1 MGKILAVDFDGTIT
15 KKSRFPHKPSAEDIS
30 DRCVEVLQGLKKAG
44 CTIILWTC
52 REGKYKEDAV
62 EYCREMGIPI
72 DYVNENCDAIK
83 EAFESCSPKIF
94 ANYYIDDMNIGGFI
108 GWDAVEEIVTRDLV
122 REMGGY

>member
-1 MGKILAVDFDGTIT
+1 MKKILAVDFDGTIT
-15 KKSRFPHKPSAEDIS
+15 KRSNFPNKPNAEDIKEG
-30 DRCVEVLQGLKKAG
+30 CVRVLKHLKEAG

-52 REGKYKEDAV
+52 REGKYKEDAI

-72 DYVNENCDAIK
+72 DYVNENCKEIV

-108 GWDAVEEIVTRDLV
+108 GWDAVEQIVLHD
-122 REMGGY
+122 MGVIS